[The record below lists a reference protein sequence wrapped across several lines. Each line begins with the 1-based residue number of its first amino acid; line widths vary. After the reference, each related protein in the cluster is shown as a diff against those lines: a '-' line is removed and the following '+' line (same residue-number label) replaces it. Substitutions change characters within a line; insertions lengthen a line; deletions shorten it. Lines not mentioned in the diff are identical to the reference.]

1 VSIALA
7 CPRTLCL
14 LSTLNQSHTRY
25 CICLYSCSF
34 FSRNRSIYDSAAAL
48 ASFSLRYLK
57 YKYWFGSG
65 LAWKYIVMDSTS
77 ENSSHGIII
86 PFLLS
91 ILDNLAGLFLCF
103 QQLINI
109 ICLRSHLKIF
119 IIMNSIIAHGAV
131 GLGIGILFG
140 LNFSDLYFEHF
151 KPYLPTLDQTKPTD
165 KHSTLDAK
173 EI

>member
-1 VSIALA
+1 VSTASA
-7 CPRTLCL
+7 CPQTLCL
-14 LSTLNQSHTRY
+14 LSTLNQSLTRY

-34 FSRNRSIYDSAAAL
+34 FSRNRSISDSAAAL

-91 ILDNLAGLFLCF
+91 ILDYLAGLFLCF

-109 ICLRSHLKIF
+109 ICLRGHPKIF
-119 IIMNSIIAHGAV
+119 IIINGIIAYGIA
-131 GLGIGILFG
+131 GLAIGILFG
-140 LNFSDLYFEHF
+140 LSFSNLYIQHV
-151 KPYLPTLDQTKPTD
+151 KPYLLSFNQTKLTH
-165 KHSTLDAK
+165 KNSS
-173 EI
+173 